1 MNDRTTHLD
10 STFAESPD
18 SDQSETGRDRVV
30 PAPRVQPPDL
40 TPRGEPPPDAAGP
53 VSLVFSRSRLRA
65 WRHLRGADYATL
77 ADAAGTTA
85 AQVAAYEFGNSQPTD
100 QAITSWAAVLGCEP
114 DQLRSTTPDGPDE
127 YWQAA
132 NQAMGPM
139 SPDDLAV
146 IVRGHTRPSHRPN
159 PYTGRL

>member
-1 MNDRTTHLD
+1 
-10 STFAESPD
+10 
-18 SDQSETGRDRVV
+18 V
-30 PAPRVQPPDL
+30 P
-40 TPRGEPPPDAAGP
+40 
-53 VSLVFSRSRLRA
+53 LVFSRSRLRA

-77 ADAAGTTA
+77 ADAAGITA
-85 AQVAAYEFGNSQPTD
+85 AEVAAYEFGNTHPRD
-100 QAITSWAAVLGCEP
+100 QAISAWAAVLGCEP

-146 IVRGHTRPSHRPN
+146 IADVIVRGHTRPSHRPN